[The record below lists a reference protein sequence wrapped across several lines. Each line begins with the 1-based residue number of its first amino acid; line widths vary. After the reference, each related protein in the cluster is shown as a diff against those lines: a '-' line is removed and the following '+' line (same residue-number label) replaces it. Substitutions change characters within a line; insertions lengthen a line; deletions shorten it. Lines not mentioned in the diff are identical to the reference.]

1 MPCLRMLLRFFTSS
15 HSNCMAL
22 PVFTIVHT
30 MYGVRNHFAAP
41 SAADS
46 TGVHEMLQSLAQKQK
61 RPTLSNRPFT
71 LSNPESHICKLAI
84 KPLRLRSDRRDRT
97 LPSCPSPDLRASHPA
112 PYPTRQP
119 HTPTPRYRNT
129 HPPAP

>member
-84 KPLRLRSDRRDRT
+84 KPLRLRSDRRDPT
-97 LPSCPSPDLRASHPA
+97 FPSFPSPDPHTSHP
-112 PYPTRQP
+112 P
-119 HTPTPRYRNT
+119 T
-129 HPPAP
+129 HPTTPPQTTTKTNTTNTPPPT